1 MFQKQF
7 HMPIC
12 AVRLW
17 RLNGNSLFS
26 GKKGQMLEIR
36 KIRENKEP
44 FVAGLRTRNFTDA
57 EELVQRLL
65 DIDQSRREIM
75 LQVENLRSEVKRVSE
90 SVGALMKAGQKEEAE
105 KAKATSTAAKAQ
117 IASLEQRMKQEEDEQ
132 TKLLLTLPNTP
143 HASVPQG
150 RTADDNKVVSLHG
163 TVPNLGNWAKPHWDI
178 AADLDIVDFALGAK
192 ITGAGFPVYKGQ
204 GAAFLRAL
212 KTFFLDEATGAGYYE
227 IVPPLLINEDSGYGT
242 GQIPDKEG
250 QMYYVTEDKLYLI
263 PTAEV
268 PITNLYRDVILEADQ
283 MPIKNCGYSQC
294 FRREAGAYGAH
305 VRGLN
310 RLHQFDK
317 VEIVEIAHPDKSY
330 ERHEAMLEHARGLL
344 DKLGLHHRV
353 LLLCGGDMGFASAKT
368 YDLEVWSAAQQRW
381 LEVSSVS
388 NFETFQSNRL
398 KLRFKDGNK
407 NTLCHTLNGS
417 ALAFPRIMAAIM
429 ENFQNEDGS
438 VTLPKVL
445 QKYTGFEKL
454 TKR

>member
-1 MFQKQF
+1 
-7 HMPIC
+7 
-12 AVRLW
+12 
-17 RLNGNSLFS
+17 
-26 GKKGQMLEIR
+26 MLEIR

-44 FVAGLRTRNFTDA
+44 FVAGLRARHYADA
-57 EELVQRLL
+57 EQLIQRLL
-65 DIDQSRREIM
+65 DIDQNRREIM
-75 LQVENLRSEVKRVSE
+75 LQVETMRSDVKRIS
-90 SVGALMKAGQKEEAE
+90 STVGVFIKAGQTEEAE
-105 KAKATSTAAKAQ
+105 NAKAASSVIGDQ
-117 IASLEQRMKQEEDEQ
+117 IVALEQRIKDEDEEQ
-132 TKLLLTLPNTP
+132 QKLLISLPNNP
-143 HASVPQG
+143 HPTVPIG
-150 RTADDNKVVSLHG
+150 HSADDNVVLSLHG
-163 TVPNLGNWAKPHWDI
+163 TMPELGTWAKPHWEI
-178 AADLDIVDFALGAK
+178 TADLDIVDFALGAK

-212 KTFFLDEATGAGYYE
+212 KSFFLDEAIAAGYYE
-227 IVPPLLINEDSGYGT
+227 IVPPLLINEESGYGT

-268 PITNLYRDVILEADQ
+268 PITNLYRDVIVEAGQ
-283 MPIKNCGYSQC
+283 LPIQNCGYSQC

-317 VEIVEIAHPDKSY
+317 VEIVEIAHPDNSY
-330 ERHEAMLEHARGLL
+330 ERHEVMLQHVCGLL
-344 DKLGLHHRV
+344 DKLGLHYRV
-353 LLLCGGDMGFASAKT
+353 LLLCSGDMGFASAKT
-368 YDLEVWSAAQQRW
+368 YDLEVWSGAQSRW

-388 NFETFQSNRL
+388 CFETFQSNRL

-417 ALAFPRIMAAIM
+417 ALAFPRVMAAIM

-445 QKYTGFEKL
+445 QQYTKFERL